1 MEEKE
6 DSKDKLFLNK
16 KRNRSKDT
24 EEHTTKS
31 KKKRKNRKRLLKNK
45 LEFFLSDLN
54 LYHDE
59 YLKKIYLSNNLSISP
74 EILLSFNSIK
84 SLLKGIE
91 KDSDKKNI
99 IIKAIEISHKL
110 IYDKNTNQIKRKI
123 PYQENLINKDLI
135 DKSTIFVQN
144 FPTIIN
150 HDIIYDLF
158 KDYKILFIQLLKK
171 KKNKYSGE
179 ALITFENEEDV
190 NNVIEQFNNSIPKLI
205 SELNPKELKPLK
217 IMTKENYLN
226 NFNNIDNVN
235 DNKKEIKDSNNIN
248 DNKNMKEKELNTN
261 KFNDNID
268 ENTLIKINHI
278 KDNITLKI
286 AKQFLYKIV
295 TPLFI
300 DINKK
305 EKSMILRFDSKITSD
320 LFLSKIKEN
329 NYDNIKDILDT
340 SKDNDNNICVYEL
353 KDEERKDYLNNVKKK
368 IEKYKENK
376 DKEKKLKQNK
386 GKIKSE

>member
-6 DSKDKLFLNK
+6 DSNEKLFLSK
-16 KRNRSKDT
+16 KRYRSKEI
-24 EEHTTKS
+24 EEHISKT

-74 EILLSFNSIK
+74 EIFLPFNSMK

-91 KDSDKKNI
+91 NDSDKKNI

-110 IYDKNTNQIKRKI
+110 IYDKKTNQIKRKI
-123 PYQENLINKDLI
+123 PYQENLINKDFI
-135 DKSTIFVQN
+135 DKCTIFVQN

-179 ALITFENEEDV
+179 AFITFKNEEDV
-190 NNVIEQFNNSIPKLI
+190 NSVIDEYNNSIPKLI

-226 NFNNIDNVN
+226 NINNIDNN
-235 DNKKEIKDSNNIN
+235 NNNSDNKKENKDDNNIN
-248 DNKNMKEKELNTN
+248 DNKNMKEKELNEN
-261 KFNDNID
+261 KNNDIID
-268 ENTLIKINHI
+268 NNTLIKINHI
-278 KDNITLKI
+278 RDNLSLKI
-286 AKQFLYKIV
+286 AKKCLYKTAI
-295 TPLFI
+295 PLFI

-320 LFLSKIKEN
+320 LFLSKLKEN
-329 NYDNIKDILDT
+329 NYEYIKDILEIT
-340 SKDNDNNICVYEL
+340 KDDDKNIFVYEL
-353 KDEERKDYLNNVKKK
+353 KDEERKDYLSNVKKK
-368 IEKYKENK
+368 IENYK
-376 DKEKKLKQNK
+376 KKKKNN
-386 GKIKSE
+386 

>member
-16 KRNRSKDT
+16 KRNRSKDI

-59 YLKKIYLSNNLSISP
+59 YLKKIYLSNNLCISP
-74 EILLSFNSIK
+74 EIFLSFNSIK

-110 IYDKNTNQIKRKI
+110 IYEKNTNQIKRKK

-135 DKSTIFVQN
+135 DKCTIFVQN

-179 ALITFENEEDV
+179 ALITFENEDDV
-190 NNVIEQFNNSIPKLI
+190 NDVIEQYNNSIPKLI

-217 IMTKENYLN
+217 IMTKEIYLN
-226 NFNNIDNVN
+226 NLNNIDS
-235 DNKKEIKDSNNIN
+235 DNKKENKDGNNN
-248 DNKNMKEKELNTN
+248 DNKNMKEKELNEN
-261 KFNDNID
+261 KSNNIID

-286 AKQFLYKIV
+286 AKQCLYKIV

-300 DINKK
+300 DIDKK
-305 EKSMILRFDSKITSD
+305 EKSMIIRFDSKITSD

-340 SKDNDNNICVYEL
+340 SKDNNNNICVYEL

-376 DKEKKLKQNK
+376 DKEEKLKQNK